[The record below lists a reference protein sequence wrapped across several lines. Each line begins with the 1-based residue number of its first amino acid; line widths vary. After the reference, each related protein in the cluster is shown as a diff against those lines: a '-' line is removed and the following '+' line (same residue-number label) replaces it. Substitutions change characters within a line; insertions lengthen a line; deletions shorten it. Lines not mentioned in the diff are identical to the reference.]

1 MVRLLPRRRRD
12 APTQEK
18 ATRRVEQRRRVLAL
32 LLAGLRWVARRPD
45 VALVLL
51 ALLALAITWPTIGV
65 THRVAVSLWP
75 VLAFMTVIPVLFLR
89 RAPAI
94 GWAATIGSCLVWW
107 LLVPELAT
115 SPMPWPVMQFL
126 ILLATLLAVAIW
138 AQWYEIGAVVAA
150 TGALLWLAMPET
162 LQGWAF
168 GQIGI
173 VVVGLLLR
181 WLVVSRREL
190 AQQTERTETERA
202 QRAVVEERSRI
213 ARELHDVVAHHMSMI
228 VVQAQSAPLRLGVD
242 RPEVTKEFTEIEH
255 SAREALG
262 EVRGV
267 LGVLRDERGE
277 AERAPQPG
285 LEQMPPMLEATRAAG
300 MQLTWSLR
308 IHPHECPP
316 GTALVL
322 FRVLQESLAN
332 AARHAPGS
340 EVDVLLQRE
349 TDDAVLTVRN
359 RAGAAAAPERGGGAG
374 IAGMTA
380 RAEAVGG
387 TLSAEPDGGGGFVVR
402 AQVPMA
408 GRPTAGALG

>member
-1 MVRLLPRRRRD
+1 M
-12 APTQEK
+12 
-18 ATRRVEQRRRVLAL
+18 
-32 LLAGLRWVARRPD
+32 
-45 VALVLL
+45 LL

-65 THRVAVSLWP
+65 THRAPVSLWP
-75 VLAFMTVIPVLFLR
+75 VLAVMTVLPLLFVR

-94 GWAATIGSCLVWW
+94 GWAATMGTCLVWW
-107 LLVPELAT
+107 VLVPELPGA
-115 SPMPWPVMQFL
+115 PMPWPVMQFL
-126 ILLATLLAVAIW
+126 ILLVTLLGVALW
-138 AQWYEIGAVVAA
+138 AQWYEIGAVVAL
-150 TGALLWLAMPET
+150 TGALLWLALPGE

-168 GQIGI
+168 GQAGI

-181 WLVVSRREL
+181 WLVLSRREL

-202 QRAVVEERSRI
+202 QRAVVEERARI

-228 VVQAQSAPLRLGVD
+228 VVQAQSAPLRLGVERHD
-242 RPEVTKEFTEIEH
+242 VAKEFAEIEH

-267 LGVLRDERGE
+267 LGVLRDARGE

-285 LEQMPPMLEATRAAG
+285 LEQMPPMLEATKAAG
-300 MQLTWSLR
+300 MPLTWSIELD
-308 IHPHECPP
+308 PDDCPP

-340 EVDVLLQRE
+340 AVRVTLTATSDR
-349 TDDAVLTVRN
+349 AVLTVQN
-359 RAGAAAAPERGGGAG
+359 GSGSAAPPERAGGAG
-374 IAGMTA
+374 IEGMTA

-387 TLSAEPDGGGGFVVR
+387 TLRAEPDGAGGFIVC
-402 AQVPMA
+402 ADVPLA
-408 GRPTAGALG
+408 GRPATSALG